1 MPPTCDPVPYEFV
14 VVSFIFGVKEEGGRR
29 GDVGDEGDG
38 GADVVRTVTRD
49 SGV

>member
-29 GDVGDEGDG
+29 GTSETKVMVELRWCG
-38 GADVVRTVTRD
+38 R
-49 SGV
+49 